1 MSNWSSHI
9 VPSRAPRRRSFAP
22 RPRPLAPR
30 QLAAA
35 SIAFAAALLTAL
47 PARAQWIP
55 CPAQQDLVKV
65 PELVSQE
72 QDHVLRGT
80 ILLSDQ
86 QQRLTFRQPPAKK
99 PGETGATTR
108 CAPQYVRVFRGIG
121 AVPPP
126 PASDGPYADPLPG
139 PTLRAR
145 VGDLVELTF
154 LNQINPSNFG
164 NSIDRGD
171 VNTGSGCDESSNG
184 YPTKVPGAGGDTFP
198 NCFHGSSTAN
208 LHFHGTHT
216 NPGSTGDNV
225 FIEVRPSPRS
235 GGKPE
240 VTEEGFRKSFDE
252 FFARCRAML
261 LASDPLRQ
269 WPKTW
274 SDLPASYTAEQERL
288 IRKYDETPGIKPL
301 WPVNATQLKEGA
313 WPQYYIG
320 AYPYCF
326 RLPEYLATAWPPPAP
341 APAAGHAATAA
352 THTGGEG
359 SAELAGTE
367 PARPLMM
374 GQAPGTHW
382 YHAHKHGS
390 TAIDVSNGMTG
401 AFIIEGKYDDDLN
414 DFYGKKWTRSQP
426 VMVINQVGVTPNL
439 ERNGAGRT
447 DAGEDFSVNGRLN
460 PLVKMK
466 PGEVQMWRIVNT
478 SFRSGAYFLAPQNG
492 FQWRQL
498 AQDGVQFDDVNYQ
511 ASLNR
516 PFLLAA
522 GNRADLLV
530 KAPTSGAACKDPKS
544 CTYPFQVIVDI
555 DPSDLTSLNPV
566 TLLSVRVSGPASD
579 MKFIP
584 KAPSFPPFLAD
595 IKREEVKGT
604 KKIVFATSGGG
615 GTGAKHTI
623 DGRKFSGEVG
633 EVVLLNTVEEW
644 TVINETYGPLIS
656 HPFHI
661 HINPFQVVE
670 VFSPND
676 PLLDADGKPVPRID
690 PKTKKPATDS
700 AGKPVFENKYTFSQH
715 PLTGQCRLDRNHP
728 DDWKPCDI
736 PVQREDL
743 AWWDV
748 FPIPSGAK
756 LPDPDDPA
764 KTINVP
770 GHFKLRSRFVDYT
783 GYYVI
788 HCHILAHEDRGM
800 MTIVEVAPLR
810 SPYSHH

>member
-1 MSNWSSHI
+1 MGDTMPN
-9 VPSRAPRRRSFAP
+9 RSV
-22 RPRPLAPR
+22 
-30 QLAAA
+30 QCVLAAA
-35 SIAFAAALLTAL
+35 AIASATALLQAL
-47 PARAQWIP
+47 PAQAQWIP
-55 CPAQQDLVKV
+55 CPGQEDLVKI
-65 PELVSQE
+65 PELTSK
-72 QDHVLRGT
+72 DHVLHGT
-80 ILLSDQ
+80 LLLYDQ
-86 QQRLTFRQPPAKK
+86 QQRLTFRLPPAKK
-99 PGETGATTR
+99 PGEAGATTK

-126 PASDGPYADPLPG
+126 PASSGNYADPLPG

-154 LNQINPSNFG
+154 VNQINPSNFG

-171 VNTGSGCDESSNG
+171 LATGSGCDESSNG
-184 YPTKVPGAGGDTFP
+184 YPVTVPRGGDTFP

-208 LHFHGTHT
+208 IHFHGTHT

-225 FIEVRPSPRS
+225 FIEVRPSPRA
-235 GGKPE
+235 GGRPE
-240 VTEEGFRKSFDE
+240 VTDETFRKSFDE
-252 FFARCRAML
+252 FFEHCQKTL
-261 LASDPLRQ
+261 LPSDPLRQ
-269 WPKTW
+269 WPRTW
-274 SDLPASYTAEQERL
+274 SDLPASYTAEQKRL
-288 IRKYDETPGIKPL
+288 ITKYDETPGIKPL
-301 WPVNATQLKEGA
+301 WPVNEAQLAEGA

-326 RLPEYLATAWPPPAP
+326 RLPEYTAATWPPPA
-341 APAAGHAATAA
+341 APR
-352 THTGGEG
+352 
-359 SAELAGTE
+359 SL
-367 PARPLMM
+367 LM

-390 TAIDVSNGMTG
+390 TSIDVSNGMTG
-401 AFIIEGKYDDDLN
+401 AFIIEGKYDDELDKN
-414 DFYGKKWTRSQP
+414 YGEGWTRKQP
-426 VMVINQVGVTPNL
+426 VMVINQLGVTPNL
-439 ERNGAGRT
+439 ERNGPGRT
-447 DAGEDFSVNGRLN
+447 DAGESFSVNGRLN
-460 PLVKMK
+460 PLVHMK

-478 SFRSGAYFLAPQNG
+478 SFRSGAYFLAPQKG
-492 FQWRQL
+492 FQWMQL
-498 AQDGVQFDDVNYQ
+498 AQDGVQFDDANYQ
-511 ASLNR
+511 RSLNR

-530 KAPTSGAACKDPKS
+530 KAPTKPDPGCKDPKS
-544 CTYPFQVIVDI
+544 CAYPFQVIVDI
-555 DPSDLTSLNPV
+555 DPSDLTSLGPV
-566 TLLSVRVSGPASD
+566 TLLSVNVAGSGPE

-584 KAPSFPPFLAD
+584 QAPSFPPFLAD

-604 KKIVFATSGGG
+604 KKIVFATSGP
-615 GTGAKHTI
+615 THTI

-644 TVINETYGPLIS
+644 TVVNETYGPLIS

-661 HINPFQVVE
+661 HINPSQVVE

-676 PLLDADGKPVPRID
+676 PLLDANGKPVPRID
-690 PKTKKPATDS
+690 PKTGKQAVDQ
-700 AGKPVFENKYTFSQH
+700 AGNPLFEYKYTFAKN
-715 PLTGQCRLDRNHP
+715 PLAGQCRLDRDHP
-728 DDWKPCDI
+728 DGWKPCGVPAEAQD
-736 PVQREDL
+736 R

-748 FPIPSGAK
+748 FPIPSGVK
-756 LPDPDDPA
+756 LPDPDDPK

>member
-1 MSNWSSHI
+1 
-9 VPSRAPRRRSFAP
+9 
-22 RPRPLAPR
+22 
-30 QLAAA
+30 
-35 SIAFAAALLTAL
+35 
-47 PARAQWIP
+47 
-55 CPAQQDLVKV
+55 
-65 PELVSQE
+65 
-72 QDHVLRGT
+72 
-80 ILLSDQ
+80 
-86 QQRLTFRQPPAKK
+86 
-99 PGETGATTR
+99 
-108 CAPQYVRVFRGIG
+108 
-121 AVPPP
+121 
-126 PASDGPYADPLPG
+126 
-139 PTLRAR
+139 
-145 VGDLVELTF
+145 
-154 LNQINPSNFG
+154 
-164 NSIDRGD
+164 
-171 VNTGSGCDESSNG
+171 
-184 YPTKVPGAGGDTFP
+184 
-198 NCFHGSSTAN
+198 
-208 LHFHGTHT
+208 
-216 NPGSTGDNV
+216 
-225 FIEVRPSPRS
+225 
-235 GGKPE
+235 
-240 VTEEGFRKSFDE
+240 
-252 FFARCRAML
+252 
-261 LASDPLRQ
+261 
-269 WPKTW
+269 
-274 SDLPASYTAEQERL
+274 
-288 IRKYDETPGIKPL
+288 
-301 WPVNATQLKEGA
+301 
-313 WPQYYIG
+313 
-320 AYPYCF
+320 
-326 RLPEYLATAWPPPAP
+326 
-341 APAAGHAATAA
+341 
-352 THTGGEG
+352 
-359 SAELAGTE
+359 
-367 PARPLMM
+367 MM
-374 GQAPGTHW
+374 GQSPGTHW

-401 AFIIEGKYDDDLN
+401 AFIIEGKYDDELN
-414 DFYGKKWTRSQP
+414 KFYGKQWTRTQP
-426 VMVINQVGVTPNL
+426 VMVINQIGVTPNL
-439 ERNGAGRT
+439 ERNSGT

-460 PLVKMK
+460 PLVHMK

-530 KAPTSGAACKDPKS
+530 KAPASPGAVCKDPKS

-566 TLLSVRVSGPASD
+566 TLLSVRVSGPTSD
-579 MKFIP
+579 MKFIQ

-604 KKIVFATSGGG
+604 KKIVFATSGGA

-748 FPIPSGAK
+748 FPIPSGAR

>member
-1 MSNWSSHI
+1 MPSWSSHI
-9 VPSRAPRRRSFAP
+9 APSRAPRPRCRAS
-22 RPRPLAPR
+22 RPRFVVPR
-30 QLAAA
+30 RLAAA
-35 SIAFAAALLTAL
+35 AFAAALLPAL
-47 PARAQWIP
+47 PASAQWIP
-55 CPAQQDLVKV
+55 CPAQQDLVKI

-72 QDHVLRGT
+72 KDKVLRGT
-80 ILLSDQ
+80 VLLTDE

-99 PGETGATTR
+99 PGEAGATTR

-126 PASDGPYADPLPG
+126 PASAGPYADPLPG

-171 VNTGSGCDESSNG
+171 QATGSGCDESSNG
-184 YPTKVPGAGGDTFP
+184 YPSKFPKGGDTFP

-208 LHFHGTHT
+208 IHFHGTHT

-225 FIEVRPSPRS
+225 FIEVRPSPRA

-240 VTEEGFRKSFDE
+240 VTEATAKQWFDE
-252 FFARCRAML
+252 FFERCKATL
-261 LASDPLRQ
+261 LPADPLRQ
-269 WPKTW
+269 WPRTW
-274 SDLPASYTAEQERL
+274 SDLPASYTADQKKL
-288 IRKYDETPGIKPL
+288 ITKYDETPGVKPL
-301 WPVNATQLKEGA
+301 WPVNEAQLEERA
-313 WPQYYIG
+313 WPQYYVG

-326 RLPEYLATAWPPPAP
+326 RLPEYTATTWPPPAP
-341 APAAGHAATAA
+341 APAADHAAA
-352 THTGGEG
+352 
-359 SAELAGTE
+359 AGTHAGGAGTAEVAGAE
-367 PARPLMM
+367 PARALMM

-401 AFIIEGKYDDDLN
+401 AFIIEGKYDDELN
-414 DFYGKKWTRSQP
+414 DFYGKGWARTQP

-439 ERNGAGRT
+439 ERNGPGRT

-460 PLVKMK
+460 PLVHMK

-492 FQWRQL
+492 FEWRRL
-498 AQDGVQFDDVNYQ
+498 AQDGVQLDDVNYQ
-511 ASLNR
+511 GSLNQ

-530 KAPTSGAACKDPKS
+530 KAPTKPGAGCKDPRS
-544 CTYPFQVIVDI
+544 CSYPFQVIVDI

-566 TLLSVRVSGPASD
+566 TLLSVKLSGSAPE

-584 KAPSFPPFLAD
+584 TAPSFPPFLAD

-604 KKIVFATSGGG
+604 KKIVFATNGP
-615 GTGAKHTI
+615 THTI

-644 TVINETYGPLIS
+644 KVINESYGPLIS

-676 PLLDADGKPVPRID
+676 PLLDANGKPVQKTD
-690 PKTKKPATDS
+690 PKT
-700 AGKPVFENKYTFSQH
+700 GQPVVDPKTGQPVIETKYTFAKN
-715 PLTGQCRLDRNHP
+715 PLPGQCRLDRDRP
-728 DDWKPCDI
+728 DDWKPCDA
-736 PVQREDL
+736 PAEQKDL
-743 AWWDV
+743 IWWDV
-748 FPIPSGAK
+748 FPIPSGAQ

-764 KTINVP
+764 KTIKVP
-770 GHFKLRSRFVDYT
+770 GHFKMRSRFVDYT